1 MNTIRRRG
9 AWWAGA
15 AAVLLG
21 ASLLAAAR
29 PGGAGA
35 AEPPAKGEPPA
46 ELAFVPGD
54 AGGFATVRFADVWNH
69 EVAKASREK
78 VLKEWP
84 DAFKEMTKTL
94 GVAPEEIE
102 RLTGVAPTFAPG
114 LGGDDPFAAVTTR
127 MPCDQK
133 KVLAAV
139 VPDAKEEKVKDRD
152 SHEYSLY
159 ANGHGQA
166 AVFLDDRTYLLG
178 SDHAL
183 KAFLERP
190 AANKDGALTP
200 ALRLA
205 GEKHVAVAGLDVAAL
220 SKVIAARGGA
230 EDPELKPLK
239 PLLRAERAELTV
251 DLAEQARGDLRLTF
265 SNEADARD
273 ADKALKAERLVL
285 VPLLAGFRKTLEKDE
300 EMRPVVALLT
310 DVQAGLNSAKV
321 ERDGSAVD
329 ATMTV
334 RIDPKAVPEALVLAA
349 VNGHKNAIRAES
361 ANNLRQLTLGMIN
374 YADDH
379 KGVLPAQAI
388 YDKSGKP
395 LLSWRVQILPYIEG
409 ANLYKEFRL
418 DEPWDSDHN
427 KKLLEKMPPVFAM
440 ADSEAAKNHETF
452 YQGFVG
458 PGAFFEGK
466 AGLRFP
472 ADFPDGT
479 SNTFMLV
486 EAAKAVPWTKPE
498 DIPFDDGKLG
508 PRLGGVFKDGYHV
521 SFCDGSSRF
530 FRLPVRDEKMLRIA
544 ITRNDGMVIDFD
556 KLEK

>member
-15 AAVLLG
+15 AAVVLG

-29 PGGAGA
+29 PGGVGA
-35 AEPPAKGEPPA
+35 ADPPAKGEPPA

-54 AGGFATVRFADVWNH
+54 AVAFATVRFAEVWNH

-84 DAFKEMTKTL
+84 DAFKEMTKSL
-94 GVAPEEIE
+94 GVPPEEIE
-102 RLTGVAPTFAPG
+102 RLTGVATAIGPG
-114 LGGDDPFAAVTTR
+114 PGNDPFGAVTTR
-127 MPCDQK
+127 RPYDQK

-139 VPDAKEEKVKDRD
+139 VPDAKEEKVKDR
-152 SHEYSLY
+152 SLFSN
-159 ANGHGQA
+159 ASGQA
-166 AVFLDDRTYLLG
+166 VVFLEDRTYLLG
-178 SDHAL
+178 SPGAL

-190 AANKDGALTP
+190 AEKKDGALTP

-205 GEKHVAVAGLDVAAL
+205 GEKHAAVAGLDVAAL
-220 SKVIAARGGA
+220 SKVIAAGGGA
-230 EDPELKPLK
+230 EDPEIKPFK
-239 PLLRAERAELTV
+239 PVLRAERAELTV
-251 DLAEQARGDLRLTF
+251 DLGEQARGDLHLTF
-265 SNEADARD
+265 ANETDARD
-273 ADKALKAERLVL
+273 ADKALKAEKLLL
-285 VPLLAGFRKTLEKDE
+285 VPLLAGFRKTLEKDDD
-300 EMRPVVALLT
+300 MRPVVALLT

-334 RIDPKAVPEALVLAA
+334 RIDAKAVPEALALAA
-349 VNGHKNAIRAES
+349 VNGHKNAVRAES

-374 YADDH
+374 YADNH

-409 ANLYKEFRL
+409 ANLYNEFRL

-440 ADSEAAKNHETF
+440 ADSEAAKNHETY

-508 PRLGGVFKDGYHV
+508 PRLGGVFKDGYNV